1 MKSRNAFKRYKEGN
15 ITAAFGTDLLLC
27 GSTSIPNL
35 LLRYYTK
42 IDITDEEMMVLV
54 QLLRLRTEEKILFPP
69 LELLAESLTGGV
81 ERVERNLASLLNKEV
96 IAVTQY
102 YDEAQGTVI
111 NGYDFEPLFARLSE
125 AWACA
130 KVKEIEKTRRLLAG
144 QGEGAF
150 DEEDF
155 RRLVRSFEEEFGRP
169 LSPIE
174 AEQIRSWLKENDC
187 SLVLDALRR
196 AVLIGKNNFKYID
209 SILAKWRKNN
219 LRTLQEVAEYD
230 RRFQEKKQQKK
241 TVPDGVAEGVKA
253 GPGSRRKKEMVKA
266 LYLS

>member
-1 MKSRNAFKRYKEGN
+1 MKSRNAFKRYKEGSL
-15 ITAAFGTDLLLC
+15 TAAFGTDLLLC

-96 IAVTQY
+96 LAVTQY
-102 YDEAQGTVI
+102 YDEAQGAVI

-130 KVKEIEKTRRLLAG
+130 KVKEIEKTHRVLAEK
-144 QGEGAF
+144 GEKAV
-150 DEEDF
+150 DEAVF
-155 RRLVRSFEEEFGRP
+155 RRLVKSFEEEFGRP

-174 AEQIRSWLKENDC
+174 AEQIRSWLKDHDC
-187 SLVLDALRR
+187 SLILDALRR

-219 LRTLQEVAEYD
+219 LRTLEAVAEYD
-230 RRFQEKKQQKK
+230 RHYQEKKQQKSP
-241 TVPDGVAEGVKA
+241 VQDGAKA
-253 GPGSRRKKEMVKA
+253 GSRRKKEMVKA